1 MIRLDGHEIAQEQME
16 YFIEQLLS
24 FFNEEQ

>member
-1 MIRLDGHEIAQEQME
+1 MIRLDGHEIAEEQME
-16 YFIEQLLS
+16 DLTEQLLS